1 MPVLQKDG
9 QPFEAYA
16 AQNERNIAQVGES
29 NRDLPLS
36 DVVHAMIHDFVRK
49 AGQLKGK
56 LE

>member
-1 MPVLQKDG
+1 MPVQKDG

-29 NRDLPLS
+29 NRDPPLS